1 MFSSCVCGFSFYS
14 PKTADEELG
23 QNSGLTVGMNVNVNV
38 CLWTLMSIRGPPSL
52 QPPSGAPP
60 HYLSNSL
67 L

>member
-23 QNSGLTVGMNVNVNV
+23 QNSGLTVGMNVNLNV
-38 CLWTLMSIRGPPSL
+38 CLWTHVHK
-52 QPPSGAPP
+52 GAPLSAIP
-60 HYLSNSL
+60 EWAPPLYLSNSL